1 MVIKAESPFTS
12 LSSSR
17 EAMKANDD
25 SEAVPRISVITP
37 VFNGAIFLDRAVE
50 SLLRQTFQRWEL
62 LAIDDAST
70 DDSHQ
75 RLVDWSHRDCRIRVL
90 RLAENRGHAAAR
102 NEGLRHAA
110 GSLIAYLDHDDE
122 YYPGYLE
129 RVDRHGERAD
139 VLVSGYDLIHDD
151 MGANP
156 RIASWAPKAYQTQIL
171 TRNISTPLGV
181 AHRRELVARVGG
193 FDERNR
199 LDADWD
205 MWKKFTR
212 AGARFLYLSGRSG
225 IYHIRSNSLSRAGRG
240 AAPF

>member
-1 MVIKAESPFTS
+1 MVIKAESPSTS
-12 LSSSR
+12 LSSLC
-17 EAMKANDD
+17 EALKVSDV

-37 VFNGAIFLDRAVE
+37 VFNGALLLDRAVE
-50 SLLRQTFQRWEL
+50 SLHRQTFQRWEL

-70 DDSHQ
+70 DDSHE
-75 RLVDWSHRDCRIRVL
+75 RLLDWSHRDRRIRVL

-129 RVDRHGERAD
+129 RLDRHGDRAD
-139 VLVSGYDLIHDD
+139 VFVSGYDLVHDD
-151 MGANP
+151 LGANP
-156 RIASWAPKAYQTQIL
+156 RRASWWPKAYQTQIL
-171 TRNISTPLGV
+171 SRNISTPLGV
-181 AHRRELVARVGG
+181 AHRRELLARVGG

-212 AGARFLYLSGRSG
+212 AGASFHYLSGRSG
-225 IYHIRSNSLSRAGRG
+225 IYHIRSNSLSRGGKSLASV
-240 AAPF
+240 